1 MVKYELHYQQTT
13 TVEKKFY
20 YSVFQTVH
28 FNTPVRTE
36 EVPETKMEVFEDVSV
51 IDLHDVIRGTAP
63 EESDVDKR
71 ALPGIVPNE
80 FHSRFASGV
89 DCDEVFDNIIIGNV

>member
-1 MVKYELHYQQTT
+1 M
-13 TVEKKFY
+13 
-20 YSVFQTVH
+20 H
-28 FNTPVRTE
+28 FNTPVHSE
-36 EVPETKMEVFEDVSV
+36 EENKMEVYEDVSV

>member
-1 MVKYELHYQQTT
+1 MDSHCN
-13 TVEKKFY
+13 KKFY

>member
-1 MVKYELHYQQTT
+1 M
-13 TVEKKFY
+13 
-20 YSVFQTVH
+20 H

-36 EVPETKMEVFEDVSV
+36 ELPETKMEVFEDVSV